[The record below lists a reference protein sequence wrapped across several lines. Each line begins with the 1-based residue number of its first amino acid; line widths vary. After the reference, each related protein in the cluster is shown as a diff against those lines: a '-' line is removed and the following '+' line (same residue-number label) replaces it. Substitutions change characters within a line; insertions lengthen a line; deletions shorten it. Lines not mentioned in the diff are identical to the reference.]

1 MKLLARIKSNFA
13 GQSGKVKKN
22 TYMENIVE
30 LENGQRV
37 FMSAKEIEQLKKE
50 KAC

>member
-1 MKLLARIKSNFA
+1 MKLLARIKSQFQ
-13 GQSGKVKKN
+13 GQSGRVKRN

-37 FMSAKEIEQLKKE
+37 YMSTKEIEELKKE
-50 KAC
+50 KL

>member
-1 MKLLARIKSNFA
+1 MKLLARLKSNFE
-13 GQSGKVKKN
+13 GRSGRVKRN

-37 FMSAKEIEQLKKE
+37 YMSAKEIEELKK
-50 KAC
+50 KAS